1 VKGSPAPTRAEFAPV
16 VRRFMASDAAAVA
29 ALSAR
34 SPGAAQWSGQDYERI
49 PAAGYEAWVAERSG
63 KGVGPSSNTLV
74 GFLIARGLAGEM
86 EILNVAVEPVWRR
99 RSVASLLLKTALS
112 QGRASGARR
121 AFLEVR
127 ESNAAAL
134 AFYQQHGFTPVGR
147 RPRYYSDPPEDGLV
161 LSLQLTEISL

>member
-1 VKGSPAPTRAEFAPV
+1 MNGSPAPTRAEHAPA

-34 SPGAAQWSGQDYERI
+34 SPGAAQWSCEDYERI

-63 KGVGPSSNTLV
+63 TGAGPSPNTLV
-74 GFLIARGLAGEM
+74 GFLVARGLAGEM
-86 EILNVAVEPVWRR
+86 EILNVAVEPAWRR
-99 RSVASLLLKTALS
+99 RGVASRLLQAALS

-127 ESNAAAL
+127 KSNAAAL
-134 AFYQQHGFTPVGR
+134 EFYEQHGFTPVGR